1 MKLRDLSRRIREEDR
16 PDISFALQGGME
28 LSDINTDWLAD
39 FPETVYIANS
49 QSVIFGK
56 VQKETLLYLI
66 ARQREFQF
74 RQILDSMNDGV
85 IAVDETGRI
94 FYANPAYVSILGVPL
109 RRIMGKRIQSIEPT
123 SLLSQT
129 VEKKIPL
136 TSEKQIIPSIKKYV
150 SLRAV
155 PLWDGET
162 FLGAVSI
169 FQDVTKL
176 HRLGQEVQQMSDI
189 VDEYSHRI
197 RSQEIAEKMRI
208 TSYNKA
214 FQTLIQKVATVAL
227 TDVPML
233 IQGESGTGKSAMAY
247 YLHQCSGRREKPFL
261 VMNCAAIPQNMMESE
276 LFGDNERPGKLMLA
290 DGGTLFLDEVEELTL
305 PAQSRLL
312 HYIGQNRDNNIGER
326 TAALPDTRII
336 ASAGQALEPLV
347 DTKHFRREL
356 FFQLSTIAVTLPP
369 LRERRDDIIPLANQF
384 LSDYNE
390 KYHRD
395 VMFSSQV
402 YQDLQKYDW
411 PGNLQ
416 ELKSYVERV
425 VILSD
430 NGLPIIELSCDQ
442 KDAQAEGAE
451 DDWKKLRDRPLAEQM
466 QEFEQRVIR
475 ETLKACGGNR
485 TEAMRR
491 LGLSRRTFYRK
502 CEKLEGPPSAKK

>member
-312 HYIGQNRDNNIGER
+312 HYIGQKTTI
-326 TAALPDTRII
+326 
-336 ASAGQALEPLV
+336 SANARLLYQIRGSLHPLV
-347 DTKHFRREL
+347 RRWNHWWIQNTSVGNC
-356 FFQLSTIAVTLPP
+356 FF
-369 LRERRDDIIPLANQF
+369 N
-384 LSDYNE
+384 
-390 KYHRD
+390 
-395 VMFSSQV
+395 
-402 YQDLQKYDW
+402 
-411 PGNLQ
+411 
-416 ELKSYVERV
+416 
-425 VILSD
+425 
-430 NGLPIIELSCDQ
+430 
-442 KDAQAEGAE
+442 
-451 DDWKKLRDRPLAEQM
+451 
-466 QEFEQRVIR
+466 
-475 ETLKACGGNR
+475 
-485 TEAMRR
+485 
-491 LGLSRRTFYRK
+491 
-502 CEKLEGPPSAKK
+502 

>member
-312 HYIGQNRDNNIGER
+312 YYIGQNRDNNIGER

-369 LRERRDDIIPLANQF
+369 LRERRDDIIPLANQ
-384 LSDYNE
+384 
-390 KYHRD
+390 
-395 VMFSSQV
+395 
-402 YQDLQKYDW
+402 DLQKYDW

-416 ELKSYVERV
+416 ELKSYVERA

-430 NGLPIIELSCDQ
+430 NGLPIVELPCDQ

-451 DDWKKLRDRPLAEQM
+451 DDWKLRDRPLAEQM

-502 CEKLEGPPSAKK
+502 CKKLEGPPSAKK